1 MRGEMKVEIINET
14 ATGLAV
20 TLKAALIENPK
31 MTALKGFRVEAGV
44 WSVKTSAGW
53 LEIVRVK

>member
-1 MRGEMKVEIINET
+1 MKIEIINET
-14 ATGLAV
+14 ATGIAV
-20 TLKAALIENPK
+20 TLKAALIDNPK
-31 MTALKGFRVEAGV
+31 MTAPKGFRVEAGV